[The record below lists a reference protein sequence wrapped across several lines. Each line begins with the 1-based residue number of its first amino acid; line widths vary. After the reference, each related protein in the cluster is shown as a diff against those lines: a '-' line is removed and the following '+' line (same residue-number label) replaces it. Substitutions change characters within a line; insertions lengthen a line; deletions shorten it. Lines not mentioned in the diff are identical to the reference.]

1 MAAVQ
6 HQSQLDAGSVA
17 LLRGQLEPGEQLLW
31 AGKPQWWRNWPPF
44 FTTLGATL
52 VVFAA
57 TFWMLRHLSLSR
69 DTAQFV
75 LSVMAFVG
83 MIFARR
89 ISVYNVDP
97 ESLFG
102 ITNRRAIRMWPL
114 HSVSL
119 VDEKGQPVAIRR
131 RTFGRLTIGDV
142 STSTWNGI
150 PRYVKP
156 GVTAFLD
163 FFAIADRDEAMRI
176 ALEAQRRELQEQSN
190 APAA

>member
-1 MAAVQ
+1 MVDAPDT
-6 HQSQLDAGSVA
+6 SQLDSGSVA

-31 AGKPQWWRNWPPF
+31 AGKPQWWCSLPPF
-44 FTTLGATL
+44 FTTLGATVIIL
-52 VVFAA
+52 SP
-57 TFWMLRHLSLSR
+57 MLWLLRQLSLSR
-69 DTAQFV
+69 DAAQFV
-75 LSVMAFVG
+75 LLIMV
-83 MIFARR
+83 FAAMGFSRR
-89 ISVYNVDP
+89 IAVYNVDR

-119 VDEKGQPVAIRR
+119 VDEKRKPVAVRR
-131 RTFGRLTIGDV
+131 RIFGRLTIGDI
-142 STSTWNGI
+142 SIRRWNGI

-163 FFAIADRDEAMRI
+163 FFAIADRDEAMRT
-176 ALEAQRRELQEQSN
+176 ALEAQRRELQEQSK